1 VFLANGDMR
10 SVCSWC
16 YCAWFKVQAG
26 IVLCIFFLH
35 DFALMQLENLHHFSN
50 VCAFGLM
57 RFGIDDLHG
66 TYLL

>member
-1 VFLANGDMR
+1 MFLTNGDMR

-35 DFALMQLENLHHFSN
+35 DFALMRLENLHHFSN
-50 VCAFGLM
+50 V
-57 RFGIDDLHG
+57 
-66 TYLL
+66 